1 MLDLPLG
8 VDTSGHVQVDGRGD
22 LRGERTPLLSTRVEM
37 VVGTRGGITLLEA
50 VGGREGGWVGGGGG
64 DWVRRLPR
72 RCQRQRGE
80 RYRKTVCVQGAGSV
94 STVSIASTLQVD
106 GSGDLR
112 GKRTPLLGPLLR
124 GAQGTH
130 PTGRGRI

>member
-64 DWVRRLPR
+64 L
-72 RCQRQRGE
+72 
-80 RYRKTVCVQGAGSV
+80 GAQIAASV
-94 STVSIASTLQVD
+94 ST
-106 GSGDLR
+106 
-112 GKRTPLLGPLLR
+112 
-124 GAQGTH
+124 
-130 PTGRGRI
+130 PTGREIQKDRVCAGCRVGVNGVNR